1 MEVLSSRIIV
11 RCADLDRTASFWCD
25 TVGLRIYREYGA
37 GGVRR
42 GLVLYCGGG
51 FLELTEAP
59 PGGPGPVEPAVVLWL
74 QVPAVDREV
83 ARLVAAGV
91 AVQGPRTEVWGLR
104 EAWFTDPEGLRAVLV
119 EIPEGHPIRSRIE
132 P

>member
-11 RCADLDRTASFWCD
+11 RCTDLDRTASFWCD
-25 TVGLRIYREYGA
+25 TVGLRIYREYGTD
-37 GGVRR
+37 GVRR
-42 GLVLYCGGG
+42 GVVLFCGGG
-51 FLELTEAP
+51 FLELTGASS
-59 PGGPGPVEPAVVLWL
+59 GGTGPVDPAVVLWL
-74 QVPAVDREV
+74 QVPTVDRET
-83 ARLVAAGV
+83 ARLEAAGV
-91 AVQGPRTEVWGLR
+91 AVQGPRTEPWGLR